1 MSSSN
6 SSTDMSSLESK
17 QAEAQSQYIELANN
31 QIENQMAAQKAQ
43 FAKEAAEAWSKA
55 Q

>member
-1 MSSSN
+1 MSDSN
-6 SSTDMSSLESK
+6 SVNDLQGMQDK
-17 QAEAQSQYIELANN
+17 AQQQYLDLSMK
-31 QIENQMAAQKAQ
+31 QIENQMAAQQAQ

>member
-1 MSSSN
+1 MADS
-6 SSTDMSSLESK
+6 DVSSLQALQQES
-17 QAEAQSQYIELANN
+17 QDQYIELSKAS
-31 QIENQMAAQKAQ
+31 IENDMAAQQAK